1 MFADAG
7 VTATWKWDDFNRI
20 MKTDPDFK
28 EIGSTGYRKQ
38 LFNEHIGV
46 LKRRDREEQRVKKQ
60 IAKDNFVQ
68 MLDAS
73 GILKVDST
81 YYRTSHFFSSDPRWR
96 ILDEKER
103 EDLFQDYLDDLE
115 QRFRESDKK

>member
-28 EIGSTGYRKQ
+28 LIGSTGYRKQ

-73 GILKVDST
+73 GILKVEST
-81 YYRTSHFFSSDPRWR
+81 YYRTAHFFSSDPRWR

-103 EDLFQDYLDDLE
+103 EDLFQDYLDELE
-115 QRFRESDKK
+115 QRCRETEKK

>member
-1 MFADAG
+1 
-7 VTATWKWDDFNRI
+7 
-20 MKTDPDFK
+20 
-28 EIGSTGYRKQ
+28 
-38 LFNEHIGV
+38 
-46 LKRRDREEQRVKKQ
+46 
-60 IAKDNFVQ
+60 

-103 EDLFQDYLDDLE
+103 EDLF
-115 QRFRESDKK
+115 